1 MSIVKEAGENQSSLN
16 SSKLKKIDADTSVAS
31 ISSSDDENDESCQ
44 IQKGEEKNQ
53 ENTEV
58 MLEAQ

>member
-1 MSIVKEAGENQSSLN
+1 MSIVKETGENQSSLN

-31 ISSSDDENDESCQ
+31 ISSSDDEKDESCQ